1 MAMSRNE
8 HNWYGL
14 ISTYTTKLGQ
24 YLMYTGELI
33 YAIIKESII
42 MRSWICMGENILLM
56 IVG

>member
-1 MAMSRNE
+1 
-8 HNWYGL
+8 
-14 ISTYTTKLGQ
+14 
-24 YLMYTGELI
+24 MYTGELI